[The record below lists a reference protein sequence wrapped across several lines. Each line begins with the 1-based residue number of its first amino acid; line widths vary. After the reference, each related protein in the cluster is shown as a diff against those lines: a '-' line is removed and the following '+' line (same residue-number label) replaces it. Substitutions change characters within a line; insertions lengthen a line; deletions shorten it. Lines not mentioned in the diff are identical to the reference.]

1 MPVPLTS
8 DVTSSRGNRYSM
20 ESLRK
25 AAIGTAAMQLLLV
38 GDDDDFSY
46 LRGLLNGS
54 GDGRVDLDYAHSTS
68 EALAR
73 LDPTT
78 YDLLLCKYRSG
89 DGAALRLLHE
99 LRQKHRGAPVI
110 FLSDHM
116 DNTAV
121 DAVLKTG
128 AGEFAQTSRI
138 DRPAATGAIRH
149 ALDEYGKERQRQK
162 TEDTLRK
169 LWRAVE
175 QSADLV
181 MITDREGVI
190 EYVNPAFEALTGY
203 SPGELMG
210 QTPRVLKSGQ
220 QTADLYKELWQTILA
235 GNVFRCT
242 MVNRK
247 KNGDVFVAEK
257 TVTPLRDND
266 GRITHFISNDRDI
279 TDRRRM
285 ENQLQQGQKMDAI
298 GKLAGG
304 VAHDFNNLLMVISS
318 YAELMLDSLAP
329 QHPLRRNVD
338 EIQKA
343 SRRAADLTRQ
353 LLAFGRKQM
362 QSLQLLDLNLIIE
375 DINKMLPRLIG
386 EDIELVFVPGKKL
399 GKVKADPVQIEQ
411 ILMNLVANARDAM
424 PKGGKLVIET
434 ATMRLDEPYV
444 QEHSIVPPGEYVL
457 LTVTDSGTGIAPEH
471 LLHIFEPFY
480 TTKEEGKGTGLGLA
494 TVYGIVKQNS
504 GFIWVYSEPGLGT
517 TFKIYL
523 PRAQQAKL
531 PVQAALPLEG
541 CPRGCETLLLAEDE
555 EAVRQSAREFL
566 SLQGYIVLEAANGAE
581 ALALAE
587 TYDGPIDLM
596 ITDVVMPQM
605 GGARLAAELAPDRP
619 DMKVLFVSGYAETT
633 FQRHGEIDVTTHF
646 LQKPFSLRAMARKIR
661 EVLDAGKVAAA
672 ASASSTR

>member
-1 MPVPLTS
+1 MDEIAVEMALKEGGE
-8 DVTSSRGNRYSM
+8 DFAAA
-20 ESLRK
+20 SL
-25 AAIGTAAMQLLLV
+25 AG
-38 GDDDDFSY
+38 
-46 LRGLLNGS
+46 
-54 GDGRVDLDYAHSTS
+54 
-68 EALAR
+68 
-73 LDPTT
+73 P
-78 YDLLLCKYRSG
+78 
-89 DGAALRLLHE
+89 
-99 LRQKHRGAPVI
+99 PVI
-110 FLSDHM
+110 PG
-116 DNTAV
+116 NV
-121 DAVLKTG
+121 
-128 AGEFAQTSRI
+128 
-138 DRPAATGAIRH
+138 RH
-149 ALDEYGKERQRQK
+149 AIDVYRKERQREK

-190 EYVNPAFEALTGY
+190 EYVNPAFEAVSGY
-203 SPGELMG
+203 TPGELMG

-220 QTADLYKELWQTILA
+220 QNSELYKEMWQTILA

-247 KNGDVFVAEK
+247 KNGEVFVAEK
-257 TVTPLRDND
+257 TVTPLRDGE

-279 TDRRRM
+279 TDRRRL
-285 ENQLQQGQKMDAI
+285 ENQLQQAQKMDAI
-298 GKLAGG
+298 GRLAGG

-362 QSLQLLDLNLIIE
+362 QSLQLLDLNQIIE

-386 EDIELVFVPGKKL
+386 EDIELVFVPGEKL

-411 ILMNLVANARDAM
+411 ILMNLAANARDAM
-424 PKGGKLVIET
+424 PKGGRLVIET
-434 ATMRLDEPYV
+434 ASLRLEDAYV
-444 QEHSIVPPGEYVL
+444 QEHSMVPPGPYVL
-457 LTVTDSGTGIAPEH
+457 LTVTDSGSGIAPEH
-471 LLHIFEPFY
+471 LSHIFEPFY

-523 PRAQQAKL
+523 PQARQAKPAL
-531 PVQAALPLEG
+531 QPPAPVEG
-541 CPRGCETLLLAEDE
+541 CPGGCETLLLAEDE
-555 EAVRQSAREFL
+555 DAVRQSTREFL
-566 SLQGYIVLEAANGAE
+566 SLSGYIVLEAKNGTE
-581 ALALAE
+581 ALALARA
-587 TYDGPIDLM
+587 YNGVIDLM

-605 GGARLAAELAPDRP
+605 GGARLAAELASDRP
-619 DMKVLFVSGYAETT
+619 EMRVLFVSGYAETT
-633 FQRHGEIDVTTHF
+633 FQHHGAIDVTTRF
-646 LQKPFSLRAMARKIR
+646 LQKPFSLKTLARKVR
-661 EVLDAGKVAAA
+661 EVLDEAKPALAAA
-672 ASASSTR
+672 AAV

>member
-1 MPVPLTS
+1 
-8 DVTSSRGNRYSM
+8 M
-20 ESLRK
+20 ESIRK
-25 AAIGTAAMQLLLV
+25 DPIGSAAMQLLLV
-38 GDDDDFSY
+38 GDDDDFGY
-46 LRGLLNGS
+46 LRDLLNT
-54 GDGRVDLDYAHSTS
+54 GDGHVDLDHAHSTD

-73 LDPTT
+73 LDQTT
-78 YDLLLCKYRSG
+78 YDLLLCEYKSG
-89 DGAALRLLHE
+89 DSAALRLLHE

-116 DNTAV
+116 DEAAV
-121 DAVLKTG
+121 DAALKAECRRDQLRHQGSTG
-128 AGEFAQTSRI
+128 QPSPDT
-138 DRPAATGAIRH
+138 IRY
-149 ALDEYGKERQRQK
+149 ALDEYRKERQRQK

-181 MITDREGVI
+181 MITNREGVI

-220 QTADLYKELWQTILA
+220 QSADLYKELWQTILA

-247 KNGDVFVAEK
+247 KSGDIFVAEK

-285 ENQLQQGQKMDAI
+285 ENQLQQAQKMDAI

-318 YAELMLDSLAP
+318 YAELMLDSLTP

-424 PKGGKLVIET
+424 PKGGRLVIET
-434 ATMRLDEPYV
+434 ASMRLDEPYV

-523 PRAQQAKL
+523 PRTRQAKL
-531 PVQAALPLEG
+531 VPQPVIPLEG

-566 SLQGYIVLEAANGAE
+566 ALQGYIVLEAANGAE
-581 ALALAE
+581 ALALAKA
-587 TYDGPIDLM
+587 YDGPIDLM

-605 GGARLAAELAPDRP
+605 GGAKLAADLASDRP
-619 DMKVLFVSGYAETT
+619 DMKVLFVSGYAEAT
-633 FQRHGEIDVTTHF
+633 FQRHGEIDVTTRF
-646 LQKPFSLRAMARKIR
+646 LQKPFSLKAMARKIR
-661 EVLDAGKVAAA
+661 EVLDAEKASAAA
-672 ASASSTR
+672 AGLSK

>member
-1 MPVPLTS
+1 
-8 DVTSSRGNRYSM
+8 
-20 ESLRK
+20 
-25 AAIGTAAMQLLLV
+25 
-38 GDDDDFSY
+38 
-46 LRGLLNGS
+46 
-54 GDGRVDLDYAHSTS
+54 
-68 EALAR
+68 
-73 LDPTT
+73 
-78 YDLLLCKYRSG
+78 
-89 DGAALRLLHE
+89 
-99 LRQKHRGAPVI
+99 
-110 FLSDHM
+110 
-116 DNTAV
+116 
-121 DAVLKTG
+121 
-128 AGEFAQTSRI
+128 
-138 DRPAATGAIRH
+138 
-149 ALDEYGKERQRQK
+149 
-162 TEDTLRK
+162 
-169 LWRAVE
+169 
-175 QSADLV
+175 
-181 MITDREGVI
+181 MITDREGLI

-220 QTADLYKELWQTILA
+220 QTADLYKELWQTILS

-247 KNGDVFVAEK
+247 KSGDVFVAEK

-362 QSLQLLDLNLIIE
+362 QTLQLLDLNLIIE

-411 ILMNLVANARDAM
+411 VLMNLVANARDAM

-434 ATMRLDEPYV
+434 ASLRLDEPYV
-444 QEHSIVPPGEYVL
+444 QAHSIVPPGEYVL

-523 PRAQQAKL
+523 PRVRQAKL
-531 PVQAALPLEG
+531 APQPTVPSEG
-541 CPRGCETLLLAEDE
+541 SPRGCETLLLAEDE
-555 EAVRQSAREFL
+555 EAVRRSAREFL
-566 SLQGYIVLEAANGAE
+566 SLQGYVVLEAANGAE
-581 ALALAE
+581 ALALAR
-587 TYDGPIDLM
+587 TYHGRIHLM

-605 GGARLAAELAPDRP
+605 GGARLAAELAPARP
-619 DMKVLFVSGYAETT
+619 DMRVLFVSGYAEAT

-646 LQKPFSLRAMARKIR
+646 LQKPFSLKAMARKIR
-661 EVLDAGKVAAA
+661 EVLDVDK
-672 ASASSTR
+672 ASSTAGSSSR

>member
-1 MPVPLTS
+1 
-8 DVTSSRGNRYSM
+8 M
-20 ESLRK
+20 ESIRK
-25 AAIGTAAMQLLLV
+25 AATSNAATQLLLV

-46 LRGLLNGS
+46 LRDLLNRTGP
-54 GDGRVDLDYAHSTS
+54 GHVGLDHAHSTE

-73 LDPTT
+73 LSQTT
-78 YDLLLCKYRSG
+78 YDLLLCEYKSG
-89 DGAALRLLHE
+89 DGAALQLLHE
-99 LRQKHRGAPVI
+99 LRRKHPGAPVV
-110 FLSDHM
+110 FLDDHM
-116 DNTAV
+116 DEAAV
-121 DAVLKTG
+121 DTALKAG
-128 AGEFAQTSRI
+128 AGEFAQASRI
-138 DRPAATGAIRH
+138 DRPAITGTIRY
-149 ALDEYGKERQRQK
+149 ALDEYRKDRQRQK

-181 MITDREGVI
+181 MITNREGVI

-220 QTADLYKELWQTILA
+220 QSAELYKDLWQTILA

-318 YAELMLDSLAP
+318 YAELMLDSLTP

-362 QSLQLLDLNLIIE
+362 QTLQLLDLNLIIE
-375 DINKMLPRLIG
+375 NINKMPPRLIG

-424 PKGGKLVIET
+424 PKGGRLVIET
-434 ATMRLDEPYV
+434 ASVRLDEAYV
-444 QEHSIVPPGEYVL
+444 QEHSIVPPG
-457 LTVTDSGTGIAPEH
+457 I
-471 LLHIFEPFY
+471 
-480 TTKEEGKGTGLGLA
+480 
-494 TVYGIVKQNS
+494 
-504 GFIWVYSEPGLGT
+504 
-517 TFKIYL
+517 TF
-523 PRAQQAKL
+523 
-531 PVQAALPLEG
+531 
-541 CPRGCETLLLAEDE
+541 C
-555 EAVRQSAREFL
+555 
-566 SLQGYIVLEAANGAE
+566 
-581 ALALAE
+581 
-587 TYDGPIDLM
+587 
-596 ITDVVMPQM
+596 
-605 GGARLAAELAPDRP
+605 
-619 DMKVLFVSGYAETT
+619 
-633 FQRHGEIDVTTHF
+633 
-646 LQKPFSLRAMARKIR
+646 
-661 EVLDAGKVAAA
+661 
-672 ASASSTR
+672 